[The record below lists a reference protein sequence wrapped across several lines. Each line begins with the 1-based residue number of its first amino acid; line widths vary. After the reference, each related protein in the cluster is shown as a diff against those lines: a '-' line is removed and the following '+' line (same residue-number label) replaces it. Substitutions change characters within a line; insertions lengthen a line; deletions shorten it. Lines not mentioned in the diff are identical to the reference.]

1 MPNASTSFFGWVAF
15 LLEKYGMLFL
25 RGTGMTLLIALTGTA
40 LGFALGLLVAIIR
53 TIALPEKKKTGSNV
67 GVILRRGL
75 LRLAQ
80 LLMNVYI
87 QVFRGTPMI
96 VQAVVIYY
104 GAQYAGVYMDTTFAA
119 IFIISI
125 NTGAYMAEIIRGG
138 IVSVDKGQFE
148 AAHAIGM
155 THWQTMTTVVLPQA
169 IRNIL
174 PSVGNELIVNIKDSS
189 VLNVISVSE
198 LFFQAKSAAGTYY
211 RYFEVYFIIA
221 VIYLIL
227 TLSVSAILRAVEKKM
242 DGPDNYVIHG
252 SQSDSRA
259 DIKVSV
265 ENEKEAVKR
274 WKGEVTCIIGSSG
287 SGKSTLLRCIN
298 LLETPDEGQILY
310 HGEDILSGAVNMPRY
325 HAKVGMVFQQ
335 FNLFGNMDVL
345 NNCVTG
351 QMKVLH
357 RTREESVENA
367 MKYLEKV
374 GMSAYINAKPR
385 QLSGGQKQRVAIA
398 RALAMDPEVILF
410 DEPTSALDPE
420 MVGEVLSVMQKLAQ
434 EGLTM
439 LVVTHEM
446 GFARAVASE
455 VVFMD
460 QGVICEHGDP
470 KDVLGAPKTERL
482 KAFLA
487 SML

>member
-67 GVILRRGL
+67 GVTLRRGL

-96 VQAVVIYY
+96 VQDVVIYY

-259 DIKVSV
+259 NIKVSV

-274 WKGEVTCIIGSSG
+274 WNV
-287 SGKSTLLRCIN
+287 
-298 LLETPDEGQILY
+298 
-310 HGEDILSGAVNMPRY
+310 
-325 HAKVGMVFQQ
+325 
-335 FNLFGNMDVL
+335 
-345 NNCVTG
+345 
-351 QMKVLH
+351 
-357 RTREESVENA
+357 
-367 MKYLEKV
+367 
-374 GMSAYINAKPR
+374 
-385 QLSGGQKQRVAIA
+385 
-398 RALAMDPEVILF
+398 
-410 DEPTSALDPE
+410 
-420 MVGEVLSVMQKLAQ
+420 
-434 EGLTM
+434 
-439 LVVTHEM
+439 
-446 GFARAVASE
+446 
-455 VVFMD
+455 
-460 QGVICEHGDP
+460 
-470 KDVLGAPKTERL
+470 
-482 KAFLA
+482 
-487 SML
+487 